1 MSSPFMQLYVADYL
15 GDTRHLT
22 TEQHGAYLLLLMTM
36 WRSDG
41 RLPNDD
47 KKLARI
53 AGTTPSRW
61 AKIAPEVMEFFDVD
75 GSEITNARL
84 SKELEKAQEKSIK
97 RAVSGTKGA
106 QAKALKNKRTV
117 EANASGLLK
126 HSSEPEPDTPPN
138 PQGGSV
144 DLKAFSKALLI
155 AADAGCQFP
164 VLVDRIHKAQP
175 VVDGKRRSPLA
186 DVQRALSGALKRGG
200 MPSAIWSAVQAFYA
214 LPASTKDGGQF
225 ANGAAVVLNKDRWRE
240 YLPSGGAGPANPT
253 GPAVFDGPPELR
265 AAVVRET
272 DEDFARRWLDSYCR
286 WHPADR
292 TLVARNGFVAA
303 TLTKQLAAWLER
315 ARVRVEVD
323 AANDP
328 KPNLFAKDDAA

>member
-1 MSSPFMQLYVADYL
+1 MQLYVADYL

-61 AKIAPEVMEFFDVD
+61 SKIAPEVMEFFDID
-75 GSEITNARL
+75 GAEITNARL

-97 RAVSGTKGA
+97 RAVSGIKGA
-106 QAKALKNKRTV
+106 KAKALKNKETDQ
-117 EANASGLLK
+117 ANASGLLK
-126 HSSEPEPDTPPN
+126 HSSEPEPDIPPS
-138 PQGGSV
+138 PQGGPV
-144 DLKAFSKALLI
+144 DLKAFSKALFI
-155 AADAGCQFP
+155 AAEAGCQFAD
-164 VLVDRIHKAQP
+164 LVDRIHKAQP
-175 VVDGKRRSPLA
+175 IVDGKRRSALA
-186 DVQRALSGALKRGG
+186 DVERALTGALKRGG

-240 YLPSGGAGPANPT
+240 YLPAAASTAGPT
-253 GPAVFDGPPELR
+253 VPAAFDGPPELR

-286 WHPADR
+286 WRPADR
-292 TLVARNGFVAA
+292 TLLARNGFVAA

-315 ARVRVEVD
+315 AKVRVEVE
-323 AANDP
+323 AANDQ
-328 KPNLFAKDDAA
+328 KPDLFAKGAAA

>member
-1 MSSPFMQLYVADYL
+1 MQLYVADYL

-36 WRSDG
+36 WRSAG

-61 AKIAPEVMEFFDVD
+61 AKIAPEVMEFFSIE
-75 GSEITNARL
+75 GAEITNARL
-84 SKELEKAQEKSIK
+84 SRELEKAQEKSIK
-97 RAVSGTKGA
+97 RAASGIKGA
-106 QAKALKNKRTV
+106 KAKALKNKETDQ
-117 EANASGLLK
+117 ANASGLLK
-126 HSSEPEPDTPPN
+126 HSSEPEPDIPPS
-138 PQGGSV
+138 PQGGTV
-144 DLKAFSKALLI
+144 DLKAFSKALFI
-155 AADAGCQFP
+155 AADAGCRFGD
-164 VLVDRIHKAQP
+164 LVERIHKTQP
-175 VVDGKRRSPLA
+175 VVDGKRRSALA
-186 DVQRALSGALKRGG
+186 DVERALGGALKRGG

-240 YLPSGGAGPANPT
+240 YLPTAAASAAGPT
-253 GPAVFDGPPELR
+253 VPAAFDGPPELR

-286 WHPADR
+286 WRPADR
-292 TLVARNGFVAA
+292 TLLARNGFVAA
-303 TLTKQLAAWLER
+303 TITKQLAAWLER
-315 ARVRVEVD
+315 AKVRVEVE

-328 KPNLFAKDDAA
+328 TDLFDRGAAA

>member
-1 MSSPFMQLYVADYL
+1 MQLYVADYL

-61 AKIAPEVMEFFDVD
+61 AKIAPEVMEFFDVE
-75 GSEITNARL
+75 GGEITNGRL

-97 RAVSGTKGA
+97 RAVSGTRGA
-106 QAKALKNKRTV
+106 QVKALKNKERV

-126 HSSEPEPDTPPN
+126 HSSEPEPDIPPS
-138 PQGGSV
+138 PQGGPV
-144 DLKAFSKALLI
+144 DLKAFSKALFI
-155 AADAGCQFP
+155 ASDAGCRFAD
-164 VLVDRIHKAQP
+164 LVDRVHQAQP
-175 VVDGKRRSPLA
+175 VCEGRRKSP
-186 DVQRALSGALKRGG
+186 RANVETALESALKRGG
-200 MPSAIWSAVQAFYA
+200 MPSAIWSAIQAFYA

-240 YLPSGGAGPANPT
+240 YLPSGGAGPANST

-265 AAVVRET
+265 AALVRET
-272 DEDFARRWLDSYCR
+272 DEDFAQRWLDSYCR
-286 WHPADR
+286 WRPADR
-292 TLVARNGFVAA
+292 TLLARNRFVAA

-315 ARVRVEVD
+315 AKVRVEVE
-323 AANDP
+323 AANDQ
-328 KPNLFAKDDAA
+328 KPDLFADGAAA

>member
-1 MSSPFMQLYVADYL
+1 MQLYVADYL

-53 AGTTPSRW
+53 TGTTPSRW
-61 AKIAPEVMEFFDVD
+61 AKIAPEVMEFFTID
-75 GSEITNARL
+75 GAEITNPRL

-97 RAVSGTKGA
+97 RAVSGIKGA
-106 QAKALKNKRTV
+106 RAKALKNKATDQ
-117 EANASGLLK
+117 ANASGLLK
-126 HSSEPEPDTPPN
+126 HSSEPEPDIPPS
-138 PQGGSV
+138 PQGGPV

-155 AADAGCQFP
+155 AADAGLRFP
-164 VLVDRIHKAQP
+164 DLVERIHKAQP
-175 VVDGKRRSPLA
+175 VVDGKRRSALA
-186 DVQRALSGALKRGG
+186 DVERALSGALKRGG
-200 MPSAIWSAVQAFYA
+200 MPSAIWSAIQAFYA

-240 YLPSGGAGPANPT
+240 YLPTAGAGAAGAAVPAT
-253 GPAVFDGPPELR
+253 FDGPPELR
-265 AAVVRET
+265 VAVVRET

-286 WHPADR
+286 WRPADR
-292 TLVARNGFVAA
+292 TLLARNGFVAA

-315 ARVRVEVD
+315 AKVRVEVE
-323 AANDP
+323 AANDQ
-328 KPNLFAKDDAA
+328 KPDLFAKGAAA